1 MGPFKPIFAI
11 VSGRFDPKLGHFGLG
26 PFSIGAYLTGNPETA
41 IVVTR
46 DFLE

>member
-1 MGPFKPIFAI
+1 MIFAI
-11 VSGRFDPKLGHFGLG
+11 VWCRFDQKLGRFGLG
-26 PFSIGAYLTGNPETA
+26 PFSIWAVLTGNPETA